1 VSTLVT
7 FAVLAV
13 LVAAGA
19 AAGWWAGGRFA
30 TTAERLDPT
39 TPVRAAVLA
48 YLLFYVFGSVVL
60 LVTGESADGA
70 GPLLAGWAL
79 ATFGLGA
86 ALVRRIVGPP
96 PAMNS
101 ASSGPLSVIGV
112 AALAFIGLVAIGSLI
127 AQYGIPLT
135 APNPQINRSGFA
147 GPVFDVFRWLVPPA
161 ALAAFAA
168 AIASGRTGPIRL
180 ALIGLIA
187 VAGLEILLAS
197 RALPFELAIEALLIA
212 FWAGRRPSRSLWM
225 ALAAAGLVVFVGVQ
239 LVRVGSEGGFTGPV
253 DAAGFA
259 VKRTVD
265 RVLLIHPRTLEVVA
279 EAIPAEEPYF
289 AGSTY
294 VRRLAVILG
303 QPDRPTLGYWIYDRL
318 FPTQPGGFAAP
329 GVAGEAWANGGP
341 IFVAVVM
348 AALGALAAWLT
359 GALARLPGGP
369 ADRTF
374 AALVVV
380 TVARTYATSLNGFV
394 LTLVVSA
401 GWWIVASGRLGR
413 AMERVL
419 DRAPRRAP
427 SGL

>member
-1 VSTLVT
+1 LI
-7 FAVLAV
+7 
-13 LVAAGA
+13 VAAAIVVGLTVA
-19 AAGWWAGGRFA
+19 GSAAGWWAGGRLG
-30 TTAERLDPT
+30 TRAERLDPT
-39 TPVRAAVLA
+39 SPVRATVLA
-48 YLLFYVFGSVVL
+48 YLLFYVLGSLIL
-60 LVTGESADGA
+60 LVTGESAGGA
-70 GPLLAGWAL
+70 GPLLAGWAV

-86 ALVRRIVGPP
+86 AAVRRLAGPP
-96 PAMNS
+96 PAMGP
-101 ASSGPLSVIGV
+101 ARAGPLSVIGV
-112 AALAFIGLVAIGSLI
+112 AVLAAIGLAAVGALI
-127 AQYGIPLT
+127 LQYGIPLV
-135 APNPQINRSGFA
+135 AANPQVNRSGFA

-161 ALAAFAA
+161 ALVAFAA
-168 AIASGRTGPIRL
+168 AIAGGRTGPIRW
-180 ALIGLIA
+180 ALVGVLA

-212 FWAGRRPSRSLWM
+212 FWAGRRPSRSIL
-225 ALAAAGLVVFVGVQ
+225 LVLGTAGLVVFVGVQ
-239 LVRVGSEGGFTGPV
+239 LIRVGSEGGFTGPA

-279 EAIPAEEPYF
+279 VAIPAEEPYF

-294 VRRLAVILG
+294 VRRLAVVLG
-303 QPDRPTLGYWIYDRL
+303 QADRPTLGYWIYDRL

-341 IFVAVVM
+341 ILVAVLM

-380 TVARTYATSLNGFV
+380 ALARTYATSLNGFV
-394 LTLVVSA
+394 LTLAVSA
-401 GWWIVASGRLGR
+401 AWWLVASGRLGR
-413 AMERVL
+413 AAARVL
-419 DRAPRRAP
+419 DRTPRAAP